1 MPAAIAS
8 VEGDFSVGRY
18 VCGHTDE
25 LRNSLELSRLW
36 GGEAIDKSPPLC

>member
-8 VEGDFSVGRY
+8 VEGDFNVGRY

-25 LRNSLELSRLW
+25 LHSLELSRLW
-36 GGEAIDKSPPLC
+36 GGEAIDNSPPLC

>member
-8 VEGDFSVGRY
+8 VEGDFNVGRY

-36 GGEAIDKSPPLC
+36 GEEAIDKSPPLC